1 MHTRK
6 SATAPLERLALSA
19 QEAADLLGIG
29 RSSLFKLVR
38 EGQLR
43 GVKLGKRRVFTRTEL
58 EGLLERLSRK
68 AG

>member
-1 MHTRK
+1 MHTK
-6 SATAPLERLALSA
+6 KPPTAPLERLSFGA

-38 EGQLR
+38 EGQLK
-43 GVKLGKRRVFTRTEL
+43 GVKIGKRRVFTRTEL
-58 EGLLERLSRK
+58 ESLLERLSRK